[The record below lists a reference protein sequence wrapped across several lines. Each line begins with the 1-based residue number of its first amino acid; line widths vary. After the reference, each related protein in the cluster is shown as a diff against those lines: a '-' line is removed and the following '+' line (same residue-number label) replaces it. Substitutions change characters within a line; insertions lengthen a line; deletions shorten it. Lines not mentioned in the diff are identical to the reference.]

1 MKKSKLLFLLMVTI
15 VALCGCSEK
24 TKTIDTSELTISAYE
39 NIDVNVAELKK
50 ELESDAIDDDQYLNQ
65 LVEEQIPT
73 VVWDVVVSNTEIK
86 NYPEDRLN
94 TEVEHLREL
103 YEKRAE
109 SFSISYDEYLTTYM
123 KTDTYSMEKLLQ
135 DTAKEHVRDDLI
147 IEAIMDAENLD
158 VSDDDIQTYLKNKAN
173 MIGFPSVDAM
183 LKDLDEGD
191 LVRDA
196 KKVCVQNW
204 LSDHANR
211 IQ

>member
-1 MKKSKLLFLLMVTI
+1 MKKSKLLFSLMITI

-50 ELESDAIDDDQYLNQ
+50 ELESDAIDADQYLDQ
-65 LVEEQIPT
+65 LVEQQIPN
-73 VVWDVVVSNTEIK
+73 VVWNAVVDNTKIK
-86 NYPEDRLN
+86 IYPEDRLN
-94 TEVEHLREL
+94 AEIDHLHEL

-109 SFSISYDEYLTTYM
+109 SFSISYDEYLSTYM
-123 KTDTYSMEKLLQ
+123 KIDKDSMETILQ

-147 IEAIMDAENLD
+147 IEAIMDAENLN
-158 VSDDDIQTYLKNKAN
+158 VSNDDIQTYMKNKAN

-183 LKDLDEGD
+183 LKDIDEAD

-204 LSDHANR
+204 LSEHANK